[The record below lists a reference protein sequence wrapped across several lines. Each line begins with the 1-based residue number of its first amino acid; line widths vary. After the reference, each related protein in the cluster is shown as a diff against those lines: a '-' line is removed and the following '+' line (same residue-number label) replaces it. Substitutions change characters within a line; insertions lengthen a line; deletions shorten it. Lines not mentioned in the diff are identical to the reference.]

1 MASVSSVG
9 IGSGVL
15 TSDLIDQLVEAE
27 RAPTE
32 KRLDFKEEEITTEL
46 SVFGQIQSAVT
57 DLRLPSRTLADP
69 DLFQTLNAT
78 SGSSAFTATADSSAQ
93 PGNYTLEVSTLAQSQ
108 SLSSAEFS
116 DADTT
121 TIGTGTLTIT
131 INGASEDI
139 VIDGTNN
146 TLNGIAAAINENDD
160 LKANASVLY
169 TGTGY
174 TLVITSQETG
184 LENAID
190 ISVTDTGD
198 GDNLNNSGLSQLSY
212 TSGALNL
219 NLDQDA
225 GDATFSFNGIS
236 ISRSSNTVTD
246 LLQGVTLNLNGTN
259 PGAPASLSISRD
271 EDLIVEKV
279 EEFVE
284 KYNALQSLISDNT
297 KFNPDNPAS
306 NGILLGDTSTRTIQ
320 NQIQAIFGQTIQGL
334 ESASVRSMADVG
346 ITTNKDTGQLEFNSS
361 TFKSKLSADAESVAA
376 VFADQGRTSDNQIEF
391 MRAGSATKVGSY
403 DINITQLATKG
414 AFTGNVALGA
424 STTID
429 ANNDTFSLNVDGTS
443 SATITLDAGA
453 YTPAALAAEIQLKI
467 NADTNLTDAGKK
479 VTVTVDGSNQI
490 LITSNEFG
498 SSSVVNIENVDTNT
512 AATLG
517 LSVASGVDGVDVAG
531 TINGQTATGAGQ
543 FLTAA
548 EGDDSESIRIKVTGG
563 ALGDR
568 GNVTYIEGVGE
579 RLVDLITGFLG
590 ANGTITAKN
599 ERLNTQLDNLS
610 EERVKLN
617 ERVEALEARLVRQFT
632 AADIIIAQLNSTQD
646 FISKQLD
653 ALVASSKGDN

>member
-1 MASVSSVG
+1 MANVSSVG

-46 SVFGQIQSAVT
+46 SIFGQIQSAVT

-69 DLFQTLNAT
+69 DLFQTLNAS
-78 SGSSAFTATADSSAQ
+78 SGSSAFSATATTDAQ
-93 PGNYTLEVSTLAQSQ
+93 PGNYTVEVTALAKSQ
-108 SLSSAEFS
+108 SLSSAEFV
-116 DADTT
+116 DPDTT

-139 VIDGTNN
+139 EIDGTNN
-146 TLNGIAAAINENDD
+146 TLNGIASAINDNAD

-174 TLVITSQETG
+174 KLVITSQETG
-184 LENAID
+184 LENAMD
-190 ISVTDTGD
+190 ISVVDTGD
-198 GDNLNNSGLSQLSY
+198 GDNEDVLGLSQLSY
-212 TSGALNL
+212 TGTALNL
-219 NLDQDA
+219 NEDQEADDA
-225 GDATFSFNGIS
+225 AFSLNGIA

-246 LLQGVTLNLNGTN
+246 LLEGVTLNLSGTN
-259 PGAPASLSISRD
+259 PGAPASLAISRD
-271 EDLIVEKV
+271 DDLIVEKV

-284 KYNALQSLISDNT
+284 KYNALQTLISDNT
-297 KFNPDNPAS
+297 KFNPDNPSA

-320 NQIQAIFGQTIQGL
+320 NQIQSLFGQSIPGL
-334 ESASVRSMADVG
+334 ESASVRSLADVG
-346 ITTNKDTGQLEFNSS
+346 ITTDKDTGQL
-361 TFKSKLSADAESVAA
+361 TFDTTIFKQKLSADAESVEAI
-376 VFADQGRTSDNQIEF
+376 FADQGRTSDSQIEF
-391 MRAGSATKVGSY
+391 MRAGSATAVGTY

-429 ANNDTFSLNVDGTS
+429 ANNDTFSINVDGTS
-443 SATITLDAGA
+443 SSTITLDTGS
-453 YTPAALAAEIQLKI
+453 YTPAELAAELQLKI
-467 NADTNLTDAGKK
+467 NADSSLSDAGKK
-479 VTVTVDGSNQI
+479 VTVTVDGSDQ
-490 LITSNEFG
+490 LVITSNAFG
-498 SSSVVNIENVDTNT
+498 SSSVVNIEAVDTNT
-512 AATLG
+512 AANLG
-517 LSVASGVDGVDVAG
+517 LSVTNGTDGVDVAG
-531 TINGQTATGAGQ
+531 TINGQAATGSGQ

-568 GNVTYIEGVGE
+568 GTVSYIEGVGE
-579 RLVDLITGFLG
+579 RLVDLINGFLG
-590 ANGTITAKN
+590 SNGTITAKN
-599 ERLNTQLDNLS
+599 ERLNSQLDNLS
-610 EERVKLN
+610 EERLKLL
-617 ERVEALEARLVRQFT
+617 ERVETLEARLVRQFT

-653 ALVASSKGDN
+653 ALVASTKGDK